1 MSDGLS
7 TAFLGM
13 TWHEV
18 KAACD
23 VLPGCG
29 ALVAREQSVWMD
41 KLRTPVRKYQF
52 AEKRR
57 EPADES

>member
-13 TWHEV
+13 TWSEI

-23 VLPGCG
+23 ALPGCG
-29 ALVAREQSVWMD
+29 ALVAREQPVWMD
-41 KLRTPVRKYQF
+41 KLRTPVRKYRF
-52 AEKRR
+52 AEKNARVR
-57 EPADES
+57 E